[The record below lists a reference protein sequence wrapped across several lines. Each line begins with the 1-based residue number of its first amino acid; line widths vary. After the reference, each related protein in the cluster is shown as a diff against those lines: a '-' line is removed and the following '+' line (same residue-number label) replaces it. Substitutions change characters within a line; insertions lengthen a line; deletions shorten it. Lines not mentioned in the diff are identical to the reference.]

1 MNIRDVCLSNVLCDD
16 VPSLSSYRS
25 LSILMFG
32 LAPHP
37 FPPPPLSFTLAL
49 PPGRLPPPPLLLLYL
64 LCLTFAISLLVPF
77 SPSPDYTT
85 ILDIYPS
92 LSVCACVR
100 CWCDCKGVVVDDFA
114 FEKMNQVITYSSRIR
129 QHFFFLFSLSIP

>member
-37 FPPPPLSFTLAL
+37 FPPL
-49 PPGRLPPPPLLLLYL
+49 P
-64 LCLTFAISLLVPF
+64 F
-77 SPSPDYTT
+77 
-85 ILDIYPS
+85 PS
-92 LSVCACVR
+92 LSLFPRAACLLPRSFYFTCYVSHSLSR
-100 CWCDCKGVVVDDFA
+100 CLSPFRPHRIILPSSIYTRHCQFALACDVGATARV
-114 FEKMNQVITYSSRIR
+114 SSSIR
-129 QHFFFLFSLSIP
+129 FRFRKDESGDYILVSYPATFFFLFSLSIP